1 MNTRVKFARTA
12 RAGERPVSGRP
23 AGRLAAL
30 AVSLLILATAG
41 LSAEIMVGIHAGLS
55 MPNFRSNTP
64 QTQGYISR
72 RAPFFGLT
80 ADFGVSSHFSICAE
94 LNYSSQGG
102 KRNGLQP
109 LTSDQVSGLPLPAG
123 MTLYANF
130 RNETVI
136 DYVEIPLMAKLAWGG
151 RLRFFVQAGP
161 YIGFRTRAVTQTR
174 GTSLLYLDSAGTMP
188 IPDPSTGQPLPAFSF
203 DADTDNK
210 QDIHSTNAGIT
221 GGAGVATRLGPGDII
236 LDARFEVGLTNIQTN
251 TARNGEN
258 QTGAVVVLLG
268 YSLPFGGRR

>member
-1 MNTRVKFARTA
+1 MNTRVTLGPGSR
-12 RAGERPVSGRP
+12 RPTSRP
-23 AGRLAAL
+23 ARQLATL

-41 LSAEIMVGIHAGLS
+41 LSAEVMIGVHGGLS
-55 MPNFRSNTP
+55 MPNFRGNTP
-64 QTQGYISR
+64 QTEGYVSR

-94 LNYSSQGG
+94 LDYSSQGG

-109 LTSDQVSGLPLPAG
+109 LTSDQLSGLPLPPG

-130 RNETVI
+130 RNETII
-136 DYVEIPLMAKLAWGG
+136 DYVEIPVMAKLAWGG
-151 RLRFFVQAGP
+151 SLRFFVQAGP
-161 YIGFRTRAVTQTR
+161 YVGFRARAVTQTR
-174 GTSLLYLDSAGTMP
+174 GSSLLYLDPAGTQPM
-188 IPDPSTGQPLPAFSF
+188 PDPGTGQPLPAMSF

-210 QDIHSTNAGIT
+210 QDIHSVNAGIT
-221 GGAGVATRLGPGDII
+221 GGAGVATRLGPGD
-236 LDARFEVGLTNIQTN
+236 LVLGARFEAGLTNIQTN
-251 TARNGEN
+251 TALNGEN